1 MPAPDRP
8 TSLDVAVIGAGSY
21 GTCLAILAASAGHR
35 VALWC
40 RGEAAA
46 AELAASRANQAYL
59 PGFPLPPSIDV
70 SADLERV
77 VRGKAIVVG
86 VTPSHAIRDVL
97 GRAAAWLDPD
107 VVVVNASKGLE
118 DGTLQ
123 TIDRVYADIFPARV
137 AARATFLSGPTFAA
151 EIAGGMPSAIVLAGR
166 DPETTAL
173 VQRALSTDRFR
184 TYSTD
189 DVIGVLV
196 GGAIKNV
203 VAIAAGVSDGLGFGS
218 NARAALITRGLAEIT
233 RVGVAMGADPV
244 TFAGLSGM
252 GDLVLTCSSDTSRN
266 RKVGLALGRGQTM
279 ADILAEMRMVA
290 EGVKTTKV
298 AWELARKLAVPAP
311 ITDVMYAIVH
321 EGVPARDAMMK
332 LMQRSLRSERD

>member
-1 MPAPDRP
+1 V
-8 TSLDVAVIGAGSY
+8 TV
-21 GTCLAILAASAGHR
+21 T
-35 VALWC
+35 
-40 RGEAAA
+40 
-46 AELAASRANQAYL
+46 
-59 PGFPLPPSIDV
+59 
-70 SADLERV
+70 ADLEAA
-77 VRGKAIVVG
+77 VRGKQIVVG

-123 TIDRVYADIFPARV
+123 TIDRVYADIFPARI
-137 AARATFLSGPTFAA
+137 AGRATFLSGPTFAA

-166 DPETTAL
+166 DPATAAAGAARAVDRSLPHLRRPTT
-173 VQRALSTDRFR
+173 S
-184 TYSTD
+184 
-189 DVIGVLV
+189 IGVLV

-233 RVGVAMGADPV
+233 RIGVAMGADPV

-279 ADILAEMRMVA
+279 AEILADMRMVA

-298 AWELARKLAVPAP
+298 ALGSGAP
-311 ITDVMYAIVH
+311 SSAC
-321 EGVPARDAMMK
+321 RR
-332 LMQRSLRSERD
+332 RSPT

>member
-1 MPAPDRP
+1 MPTEPK
-8 TSLDVAVIGAGSY
+8 DVAVIGAGSY
-21 GTCLAILAASAGHR
+21 GTCLAILTATAGHR
-35 VALWC
+35 VSLWC
-40 RGEAAA
+40 RGDAMA
-46 AELAASRANQAYL
+46 AELAASRENTLYL
-59 PGFPLPPSIDV
+59 PGFTLPPSIAV
-70 SADLERV
+70 TADLEAA
-77 VRGKAIVVG
+77 VRGKAIVIG

-123 TIDRVYADIFPARV
+123 TIEQVYADIFPARI
-137 AARATFLSGPTFAA
+137 AGRATYLSGPTFAA
-151 EIAGGMPSAIVLAGR
+151 EIAAGMPSAIVLAGR
-166 DPETTAL
+166 DPETTAM

-189 DVIGVLV
+189 DVVGVLV

-233 RVGVAMGADPV
+233 RIGVAMGADPV

-279 ADILAEMRMVA
+279 AQILGDMRMVA

-298 AWELARKLAVPAP
+298 AWDLARKLGVPAP
-311 ITDVMYAIVH
+311 ITEVMYAIVH
-321 EGVPARDAMMK
+321 EGAPAREAMQR
-332 LMQRSLRSERD
+332 LMQRSLRSEKD